1 MLAHCEPCNSLFVYL
16 IALLVFATNN
26 NVDVNALPAA
36 ATQNYESNNN
46 YSFHYYYNL
55 TLADGKLADESN
67 SSGPAKNFKLN
78 LQNHLPIIMELND
91 KANLTAI
98 TWAHAVNSQSE
109 LNEALESDIN
119 MIEADIVLGKL
130 NNTGDDMP
138 VMAHPPA
145 NSSDLTLT
153 EFLLRILEHN
163 EEHGEDAKGV
173 KLDFKSIEVFE
184 GSLDILSE
192 LLPLMSHPVWL
203 NADIIS
209 GPVNQSDTVPVDPA
223 RFFAGAAKF
232 ESAVLSIG
240 WTTRW
245 GANYTEGAY
254 TAQEIDEMLLAIKN
268 NNVTEKQHPI
278 TFPVRAGIAA
288 NSLDQLHRLVA
299 AVNET
304 NESSL
309 TIWSS
314 ANDFVDVQKLRKLI
328 FSFGFDR
335 VYLDVPDE
343 LANQL
348 ELSRADTN
356 DAPRRLP
363 SLLSFS
369 MVSACLYLASM
380 WLSRVRL

>member
-1 MLAHCEPCNSLFVYL
+1 M
-16 IALLVFATNN
+16 
-26 NVDVNALPAA
+26 
-36 ATQNYESNNN
+36 
-46 YSFHYYYNL
+46 
-55 TLADGKLADESN
+55 
-67 SSGPAKNFKLN
+67 
-78 LQNHLPIIMELND
+78 PINE
-91 KANLTAI
+91 KVNLTAI
-98 TWAHAVNSQSE
+98 TWAHAVNSQKE
-109 LNEALESDIN
+109 LSEALESDIN

-130 NNTGDDMP
+130 NNTGDDLP

-145 NSSDLTLT
+145 NSSDLSLM

-163 EEHGEDAKGV
+163 EENIEAAKGV

-184 GSLDILSE
+184 GSLEILSE
-192 LLPLMSHPVWL
+192 LIPLMSYPIWL

-209 GPVNQSDTVPVDPA
+209 GPVNQSDTVPVDPE

-232 ESAVLSIG
+232 ETAVLSIG
-240 WTTRW
+240 WTTLW

-254 TAQEIDEMLLAIKN
+254 TEQEIEEMLVAIRN
-268 NNVTEKQHPI
+268 NNVTAKQHPI

-288 NSLDQLHRLVA
+288 NSLDQLHSLVA

-304 NESSL
+304 NESSI

-314 ANDFVDVQKLRKLI
+314 DNDFVDVEKLRKLI

-343 LANQL
+343 LAGQL
-348 ELSRADTN
+348 DLGRADT
-356 DAPRRLP
+356 DRAPARLP

-369 MVSACLYLASM
+369 VVSACLVLASM
-380 WLSRVRL
+380 WLNRIRL